1 MAKMTLKAAR
11 TNAGYNL
18 DEAAALL
25 GVSKT
30 TLIKW
35 EKGKTFPAVPSI
47 EKICSVYHT
56 HYDEIVFLPVDSL
69 IANN

>member
-11 TNAGYNL
+11 TNAGYNQM
-18 DEAAALL
+18 EAASLL
-25 GVSKT
+25 GISRA

-35 EKGKTFPAVPSI
+35 EKGKTFPDAPAI

-56 HYDEIVFLPVDSL
+56 HYDDIVFLPKDSL
-69 IANN
+69 LANN